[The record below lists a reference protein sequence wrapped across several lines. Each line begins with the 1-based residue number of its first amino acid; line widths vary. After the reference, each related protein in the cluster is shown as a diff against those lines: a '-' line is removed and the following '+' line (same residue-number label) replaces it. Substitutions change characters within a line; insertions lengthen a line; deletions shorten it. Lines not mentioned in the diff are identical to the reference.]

1 MKKKQIL
8 IALILTIILTL
19 LSVAIQKSLVNA
31 DKTIIAY
38 KLNKDKERGEE
49 ITEEDLSECTVI
61 EKNEDYI
68 YEKSEAVNKVAKYNM
83 YKDELINKQRLISTF
98 DNDYFDIVN
107 KREFGIEAT
116 YFDDTYS
123 LTLPKGTKVD
133 IVFTKEEED
142 GTFTSEVVL
151 ENATIIGKI
160 DSEGN
165 FIDNGI
171 AQTIKFESAT
181 DGIIDISSKQFSGK
195 FKLIKVPLS
204 ENKEKGE

>member
-31 DKTIIAY
+31 DKTVIAY
-38 KLNKDKERGEE
+38 KLNKDKERGQE
-49 ITEEDLSECTVI
+49 IKEEDLSECTII
-61 EKNEDYI
+61 EKNENYI
-68 YEKSEAVNKVAKYNM
+68 YEKSEAVNKIAKYNM

-98 DNDYFDIVN
+98 DNDYFDIAN

-204 ENKEKGE
+204 EKEQGE